1 MTDEKFTFIS
11 DVREKKRTASGAYHK
26 RTHAGKGGAVKF
38 PSDYLTQKELK
49 AMNGEVKSYR
59 LNHPMTWDE
68 FKKLPDDI
76 KAVYVKGIRERF
88 RVSDSKMFEM
98 FGIKQATG
106 QNYFS
111 RLGLT
116 LGRKH
121 RFADPDIAGWN
132 AWIGCEAEENKVESP
147 DKASTLNPT
156 QAKAIPRHGS
166 MTFDCNPYDAL
177 KRIED
182 AFKAM
187 GMEGKVFLTV
197 YWDILDGDSD
207 G

>member
-1 MTDEKFTFIS
+1 
-11 DVREKKRTASGAYHK
+11 
-26 RTHAGKGGAVKF
+26 
-38 PSDYLTQKELK
+38 
-49 AMNGEVKSYR
+49 MNGEVKSYR
-59 LNHPMTWDE
+59 LNDPMTWQE
-68 FKKLPDDI
+68 FKALPDDI
-76 KAVYVKGIRERF
+76 KVIYIKGIRERF
-88 RVSDSKMFEM
+88 RVSDSKIFEM
-98 FGIKQATG
+98 FGVKGCTGNQYFAT
-106 QNYFS
+106 
-111 RLGLT
+111 RGLC
-116 LGRKH
+116 LGRAH
-121 RFADPDIAGWN
+121 RFTDFDKEGWIKWVN
-132 AWIGCEAEENKVESP
+132 GVPLAESEKEQEQEVVVCDVEESKANCP
-147 DKASTLNPT
+147 NKASTLNPT